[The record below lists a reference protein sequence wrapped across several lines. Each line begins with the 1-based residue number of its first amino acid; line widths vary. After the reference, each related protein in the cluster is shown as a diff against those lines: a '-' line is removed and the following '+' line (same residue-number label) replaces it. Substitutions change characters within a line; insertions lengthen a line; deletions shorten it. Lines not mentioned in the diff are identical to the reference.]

1 MSGHSQFS
9 NIKIRK
15 EAQDAKRA
23 KIFSKLS
30 LVIYT
35 AAKQGGVNVDTNIAL
50 RSAIEKAREAN
61 MPKDKIDKA
70 VSKASPSSKAIY
82 EELTYEFYGPSAT
95 AFIVKCLTDN
105 RNRTINN
112 IKAVLNDFNLTLSSP
127 GSAMYNFDTK
137 PDTQLEPKF
146 LVTVDA
152 PTKQKIDEICD
163 AFLELEDVLD
173 ITHNAN

>member
-30 LVIYT
+30 LAIYT
-35 AAKQGGVNVDTNIAL
+35 AAKQGGISVDTNIAL
-50 RSAIEKAREAN
+50 RSAIEKAKEAN

-70 VSKASPSSKAIY
+70 VAKASPSSKTVY
-82 EELTYEFYGPSAT
+82 EELTYEFYGPSAS
-95 AFIVKCLTDN
+95 AFVVKCLTDN

-112 IKAVLNDFNLTLSSP
+112 IKSVLNNFNLTLSSP
-127 GSAMYNFDTK
+127 GSAMYNFDVK

-146 LVTVDA
+146 FVTVDEQ
-152 PTKQKIDEICD
+152 TKKRIEEICD
-163 AFLELEDVLD
+163 AFLELDDVLD